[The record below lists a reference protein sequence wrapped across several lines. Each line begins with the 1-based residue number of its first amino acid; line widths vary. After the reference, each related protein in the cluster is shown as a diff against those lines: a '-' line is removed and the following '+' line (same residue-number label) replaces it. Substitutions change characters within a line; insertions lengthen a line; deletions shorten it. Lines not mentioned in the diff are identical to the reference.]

1 MDDIKVGDRVRLI
14 DTKDID
20 NNYHYPVLGEEG
32 LVVKVG
38 HSNHNGIRCINVLF
52 DEQTGNRKSSL
63 FGHFETRFEK
73 I

>member
-14 DTKDID
+14 DTKDIY
-20 NNYHYPVLGEEG
+20 NNCHYPILGEEG
-32 LVVKVG
+32 VVIKVG
-38 HSNHNGIRCINVLF
+38 HRNHKGIRCINVLF
-52 DEQTGNRKSSL
+52 DEQTGNLKSSL